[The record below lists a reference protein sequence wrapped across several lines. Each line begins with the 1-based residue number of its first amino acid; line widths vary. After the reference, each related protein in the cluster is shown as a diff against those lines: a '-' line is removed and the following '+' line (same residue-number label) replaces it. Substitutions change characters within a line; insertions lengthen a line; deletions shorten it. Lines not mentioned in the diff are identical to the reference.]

1 MSHGILSRVSPRRSR
16 PLVAGNALL
25 LAILAGHAL
34 DHALRQ
40 EAAVPGAVSAVGAAG
55 FLTTLVALGLAVA
68 GHRLDAAAGAVV
80 GFGTTLGFLAIHV
93 VPDWGP
99 FSQPY
104 SDIPVDD
111 FSWVAMIVPIVA
123 GAILGGLALTRLRD
137 TG

>member
-1 MSHGILSRVSPRRSR
+1 
-16 PLVAGNALL
+16 LL

-68 GHRLDAAAGAVV
+68 GHRFDAAASAVV

-123 GAILGGLALTRLRD
+123 GAVLGGLALSRLRD
-137 TG
+137 TE